1 MENLTQN
8 YNLVSKATSEKLLN
22 SMKIMCFLMKLL
34 MKMSTQNYSQFLEKL
49 YNLVSSQKS

>member
-49 YNLVSSQKS
+49 YNLVSSHKS